1 MASCLGNRRCHSKMW
16 HSSIFTAVGVN
27 DYADTKNSS
36 LWHYFVGLPN
46 NLVLNL
52 HWYLF
57 TKGED
62 TIDGYC
68 VVGYF
73 GLPLHLSSGASTNT
87 QTRPSFAS
95 CSISL
100 SSMKLFYSS
109 YSSSPRLFIIIFI
122 SANSFMVILGDWVEG
137 SWQLQLTTF
146 HFKVTPTKTLKRLW
160 PLKPSKAISPLHT
173 DISSGW
179 AQIRRHSGRYRFQ
192 FVLLIL

>member
-1 MASCLGNRRCHSKMW
+1 MAP
-16 HSSIFTAVGVN
+16 
-27 DYADTKNSS
+27 
-36 LWHYFVGLPN
+36 LPN
-46 NLVLNL
+46 NLALNL

-73 GLPLHLSSGASTNT
+73 GLPLDLSSGASTNT

-100 SSMKLFYSS
+100 SSMKLS
-109 YSSSPRLFIIIFI
+109 YSFITLSPLCYFHQR
-122 SANSFMVILGDWVEG
+122 SASFMVILRDWVEG

-173 DISSGW
+173 NISSGW
-179 AQIRRHSGRYRFQ
+179 TQIRQHLGRNWFQ
-192 FVLLIL
+192 FLSLIL